1 MSLSPEA
8 AAQLSTYSQVAVG
21 FAGFAGVI
29 GAFSRF
35 RMHAQATAFRVR
47 AMVGVAL
54 MEVIFSLLPPLV
66 SGFGAGEALTWRI
79 CAGLLA
85 VVTTGLLLV
94 MVRQASILYR
104 VGRLMRN
111 AAYLLS
117 AVGVVVIVPLYATA
131 AGVTGSRAPATY
143 FAMMFFGM
151 ALCSYHFILLMV
163 AVQLDE
169 SEEVSAPAATAPSG
183 GDPGTSHTP
192 PTP

>member
-54 MEVIFSLLPPLV
+54 LEVIFSLLPPLV
-66 SGFGAGEALTWRI
+66 AGFGAGEALTWRI

-85 VVTTGLLLV
+85 VTTTGLLAV
-94 MVRQASILYR
+94 MVRQASVLYR

-131 AGVTGSRAPATY
+131 AGLTGTLAPATY
-143 FAMMFFGM
+143 FAMLFFGM

-169 SEEVSAPAATAPSG
+169 SEEVAAPAPTASG
-183 GDPGTSHTP
+183 DDPGTSGTP